1 MQRHAAGRIDG
12 AEMLAHAKALLASHP
27 VGSDPMATALLGLDQ
42 DRDGRT
48 TLAEYFSAAE
58 RIFRRIDADA
68 DGTISAEEIADF
80 RKQAGLR

>member
-1 MQRHAAGRIDG
+1 
-12 AEMLAHAKALLASHP
+12 
-27 VGSDPMATALLGLDQ
+27 MATALLGLDQ

-48 TLAEYFSAAE
+48 TLAELLGVAE
-58 RIFRRIDADA
+58 RIFRRIDANA